1 MKQVN
6 VWDLATRVFHWLLV
20 VAVFV
25 CFVTGED
32 EGLAFIVHAYAGFMI
47 SMLLVFRI
55 GWGVVGSR
63 HSRFTDFVYSWA
75 EIKNHILSVLRLK
88 PAHYI
93 GHNPTGGLMI
103 LAMLIVLVC
112 TAATGT
118 FMVVANLA
126 WLEDVHEVLGTM
138 MQVLVA
144 LHIGGVIVEQVLTRE
159 KLVQAMVSGS
169 KELSE
174 DQARQET
181 PSVPVWRSLVL
192 VVLVVWMGVSVYDQT
207 DYGTAVSSF
216 AQKEHGRD
224 GARD

>member
-1 MKQVN
+1 MKQVK
-6 VWDLATRVFHWLLV
+6 VWDFATRTFHWLLV
-20 VAVFV
+20 AAVFV
-25 CFVTGED
+25 CFVSGED
-32 EGLAFIVHAYAGFMI
+32 KGLTFIVHAYAGFMV

-75 EIKNHILSVLRLK
+75 EIKNHVLSVLRFK
-88 PAHYI
+88 PVHYV

-103 LAMLIVLVC
+103 LVMLAVLVC

-126 WLEDVHEVLGTM
+126 WLKDVHEALGGM

-159 KLVQAMVSGS
+159 KLVQAMVTGS
-169 KELSE
+169 KELPE

-181 PSVPVWRSLVL
+181 PPAPVWRSLVL
-192 VVLVVWMGVSVYDQT
+192 VAMVVLMGVSAHDQT
-207 DYGTAVSSF
+207 DYGAAISSF
-216 AQKEHGRD
+216 S
-224 GARD
+224 ARDHSRNADRD